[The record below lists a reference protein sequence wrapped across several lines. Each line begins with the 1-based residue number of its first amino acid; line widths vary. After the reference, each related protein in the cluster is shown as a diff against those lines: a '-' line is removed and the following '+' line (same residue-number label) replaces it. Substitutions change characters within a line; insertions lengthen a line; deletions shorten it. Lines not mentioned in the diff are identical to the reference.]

1 MIAQLARF
9 GVVGVAAMAVHWLIV
24 VGIVPL
30 GIAPLIANVIGFA
43 VAFNVSYFGH
53 RNWTF
58 TTSDGSAAAGHA
70 TTLTR
75 FLTISVSSFM
85 LNEAMYSLLLRY
97 TALDYRAALLLVLV
111 AVAALT
117 FVLSRYWAFRQQ

>member
-9 GVVGVAAMAVHWLIV
+9 GVVGIAAMAVHWV
-24 VGIVPL
+24 VVAVIVPM
-30 GIAPLIANVIGFA
+30 GIQPLLANIIGFA
-43 VAFNVSYFGH
+43 TAFNVSYFGH

-58 TTSDGSAAAGHA
+58 TSSTGHA

-75 FLTISVSSFM
+75 FLGVAIASFA
-85 LNEAMYSLLLRY
+85 LNELMYSVLLRH
-97 TALDYRAALLLVLV
+97 TALDYRVALLLVLV

>member
-24 VGIVPL
+24 AGIVPL
-30 GIAPLIANVIGFA
+30 GMAPLIANVIGFA

-58 TTSDGSAAAGHA
+58 SASDGPAAAGHA
-70 TTLTR
+70 ITFTR
-75 FLTISVSSFM
+75 FLSVAGASFI
-85 LNEAMYSLLLRY
+85 LNELMYSLLLRY
-97 TALDYRAALLLVLV
+97 TALDYRAALLLVLI

-117 FVLSRYWAFRQQ
+117 FVLSRYWAFRQ

>member
-9 GVVGVAAMAVHWLIV
+9 GVVGIAAMAVHWIV
-24 VGIVPL
+24 VAVIVPL
-30 GIAPLIANVIGFA
+30 GIVPLIANIIGFA
-43 VAFNVSYFGH
+43 VAFNVSYIGH

-58 TTSDGSAAAGHA
+58 ASEAGHA

-75 FLTISVSSFM
+75 FLGVSITSFM

-97 TALDYRAALLLVLV
+97 TALDYRIALFIVLV